1 MPLADKYRPKK
12 IEDIVGQSHIVG
24 KGKLFNNMLEKNY
37 YPNMIFFGGPGIG
50 KTTVAEIL
58 ASSADKSFYK
68 INASNS
74 SLEDIKKVIGQI
86 GKLDNSNGILL
97 YIDEIQS
104 FNKKQQQSILEFI
117 EKGDITLIASTT
129 ENPYH
134 YVYKAIL
141 SRSVVIEFKP
151 ISQGDIVVGLRRI
164 VNTYNGNNISHLK
177 CDDDCLKVIAS
188 ASGGDMRSAINV
200 LELAINNAILDSD
213 SNIVIDPSVLDS
225 LNLATAYNFDMDG
238 DVHYNLLSAF
248 QKSIR
253 GSDPD
258 AAVYYLARLV
268 KGGDLISICR
278 RLLVIASEDVGLAY
292 PNAIAITKACVDS
305 AMQLGFPE
313 ARIPLAQAVI
323 LLATS
328 PKSNSAYLAI
338 NSALSD
344 IDDKVSDDIPDH
356 RKDSHYSGAKKLGH
370 GRDYLYP
377 HNYPNHYIDQDYL
390 PDNLLGR
397 CYYDPQDNKFEKGIR
412 SYMDILRD
420 SLKK

>member
-37 YPNMIFFGGPGIG
+37 YTNMIFFGGPGIG

-356 RKDSHYSGAKKLGH
+356 LKDSHYSGAKKLGH

>member
-1 MPLADKYRPKK
+1 
-12 IEDIVGQSHIVG
+12 
-24 KGKLFNNMLEKNY
+24 
-37 YPNMIFFGGPGIG
+37 MIFFGGPGIG

-356 RKDSHYSGAKKLGH
+356 LKDSHYSGAKKLGH

>member
-1 MPLADKYRPKK
+1 M
-12 IEDIVGQSHIVG
+12 
-24 KGKLFNNMLEKNY
+24 
-37 YPNMIFFGGPGIG
+37 
-50 KTTVAEIL
+50 
-58 ASSADKSFYK
+58 
-68 INASNS
+68 
-74 SLEDIKKVIGQI
+74 
-86 GKLDNSNGILL
+86 
-97 YIDEIQS
+97 
-104 FNKKQQQSILEFI
+104 
-117 EKGDITLIASTT
+117 
-129 ENPYH
+129 
-134 YVYKAIL
+134 
-141 SRSVVIEFKP
+141 IEFKP

-313 ARIPLAQAVI
+313 ARIPLAQAAI

-344 IDDKVSDDIPDH
+344 IDSRVSDDIPDH
-356 RKDSHYSGAKKLGH
+356 LKDSHYSGAKKLGH

>member
-1 MPLADKYRPKK
+1 M
-12 IEDIVGQSHIVG
+12 
-24 KGKLFNNMLEKNY
+24 
-37 YPNMIFFGGPGIG
+37 
-50 KTTVAEIL
+50 
-58 ASSADKSFYK
+58 
-68 INASNS
+68 
-74 SLEDIKKVIGQI
+74 
-86 GKLDNSNGILL
+86 
-97 YIDEIQS
+97 
-104 FNKKQQQSILEFI
+104 
-117 EKGDITLIASTT
+117 
-129 ENPYH
+129 
-134 YVYKAIL
+134 
-141 SRSVVIEFKP
+141 
-151 ISQGDIVVGLRRI
+151 
-164 VNTYNGNNISHLK
+164 
-177 CDDDCLKVIAS
+177 
-188 ASGGDMRSAINV
+188 
-200 LELAINNAILDSD
+200 
-213 SNIVIDPSVLDS
+213 
-225 LNLATAYNFDMDG
+225 
-238 DVHYNLLSAF
+238 
-248 QKSIR
+248 
-253 GSDPD
+253 
-258 AAVYYLARLV
+258 V

-356 RKDSHYSGAKKLGH
+356 LKDSHYSGAKKLGH